1 MGKSGAGHRSPRRW
15 RVCRRFRNAR
25 SVSDCASPLALRGVT
40 ALGKDLRAAQAAADI
55 AVKRIQCEGAHFR
68 HDSAAK
74 AF

>member
-1 MGKSGAGHRSPRRW
+1 VRATAVQDAGAFADA
-15 RVCRRFRNAR
+15 FRNAR